1 MSEKF
6 QKIFAQYE
14 KAIRQIEDL
23 FEYRYQTMCAEEI
36 KNSVM
41 IIIDKMTDEVLKV
54 GR

>member
-6 QKIFAQYE
+6 QRIFEQYE
-14 KAIRQIEDL
+14 KAIRRIEDL
-23 FEYRYQTMCAEEI
+23 FEYRYQTMCGEEV

-41 IIIDKMTDEVLKV
+41 TIIDEMTEQILKV